1 VTTTR
6 DRHPHPDGRQVPTT
20 DVPWRAVAARAASLL
35 LRYPDETTLA
45 ALPVVNAALPSL
57 PPAVAEPLGF
67 VATYRH
73 ETDPAL
79 AAAEYVELFDFRR
92 RCCLHLTYYTCGD
105 TRKRGEALVLFA
117 AGYKAAGMQLIDGEL
132 PDYLPAVLDLA
143 AADDAGWRLLRENRV
158 GLDLLAEAL
167 ANAKSVYRL
176 AIEAIRAMLPPAQP
190 GDIAAA
196 IRLAQTGPPV
206 EQVGLE
212 PFGLVDTTGGRR

>member
-1 VTTTR
+1 VSGST
-6 DRHPHPDGRQVPTT
+6 
-20 DVPWRAVAARAASLL
+20 WRPVAARAASLL
-35 LRYPDETTLA
+35 LRYPDPDTLA
-45 ALPVVNAALPSL
+45 VLPTLVAALDALPASI
-57 PPAVAEPLGF
+57 AEPLRT
-67 VATYRH
+67 VAGHRSH
-73 ETDPAL
+73 GDPVGL
-79 AAAEYVELFDFRR
+79 ADEYVQLFDFRR

-117 AGYKAAGMQLIDGEL
+117 AAYKQAGLEVVDGEL

-143 AADDAGWRLLRENRV
+143 TVDDDGWRLLRENRV
-158 GLDLLAEAL
+158 GLDLLTKAL
-167 ANAKSVYRL
+167 AKEGSVYRH
-176 AIEAIRAMLPPAQP
+176 AIEAVRAMLPPPEP